1 MRVSIDRSQLAHAL
15 ATVNRAI
22 ESRNSIPILANVL
35 LAVEDGQLRLT
46 GTDLDVEITTS
57 LPVLDCQ
64 PGSVTVPGK
73 MLADIAKRATGDI
86 TLELDA
92 ASAGGRLT
100 VASGRS
106 RYKLDVLPA
115 EDFPSFSAGKFDTTL
130 ELDLAALVA
139 PCVHCISTDETR
151 YYLAGVYLHAVE
163 ERLVAVATDGHRLM
177 RNAGPTGTLPSS
189 LEAGVILPRKLV
201 GLLPKGTVTVE
212 LSQNKVR
219 VTSGAT
225 VITSKL
231 IDGTFPDYVRV
242 IPTGNS
248 NVLTVDRQALMK
260 AVERVAAV
268 ADDKSRAV
276 KFAVGDVLR
285 LMLADKASDEVEAT
299 FEGEPLEIG
308 FNARYVNDMLGAL
321 DEANVRFALGDAGS
335 PAVVKGE
342 GEWTGVLMPLRV

>member
-15 ATVNRAI
+15 ATVTRAI
-22 ESRNSIPILANVL
+22 ESRNTIPILANVL

-73 MLADIAKRATGDI
+73 MLADIAKHATGDI

-130 ELDLAALVA
+130 ELDLATLVA

-151 YYLAGVYLHAVE
+151 YYLAGVYLHAVDG
-163 ERLVAVATDGHRLM
+163 RLVAVATDGHRLM
-177 RNAGPTGTLPSS
+177 RNVGPTGDLDY
-189 LEAGVILPRKLV
+189 GVILPRKLV
-201 GLLPKGTVTVE
+201 GLLPKGAVTVE

-219 VTSGAT
+219 VTSGST
-225 VITSKL
+225 IITSKL
-231 IDGTFPDYVRV
+231 IDGSFPDYARV

-260 AVERVAAV
+260 AVERVTAV

-285 LMLADKASDEVEAT
+285 LMLADKASDEVSIE

-321 DEANVRFALGDAGS
+321 DEPNVRFALGDAGS
-335 PAVVKGE
+335 PAVIKGE

>member
-22 ESRNSIPILANVL
+22 ESRNSIPVLANVL

-73 MLADIAKRATGDI
+73 MLADIAKRVTGDV
-86 TLELDA
+86 TLALDE
-92 ASAGGRLT
+92 GRLT

-139 PCVHCISTDETR
+139 PCVHAISTEETR
-151 YYLAGVYLHAVE
+151 YYLNGVYLHAVDG
-163 ERLVAVATDGHRLM
+163 RLVAVATDGHRLM
-177 RNAGPTGTLPSS
+177 RNVGPAGD
-189 LEAGVILPRKLV
+189 LEYGVILPRKLV
-201 GLLPKGTVTVE
+201 GLLPKGAVTVE

-219 VTSGAT
+219 VTSGPT

-242 IPTGNS
+242 IPTGDS

-285 LMLADKASDEVEAT
+285 LMLADKASDEVSIE

-342 GEWTGVLMPLRV
+342 GEWTGVLMPMRV

>member
-15 ATVNRAI
+15 ATVTRAI
-22 ESRNSIPILANVL
+22 ESRNSIPILANVH

-73 MLADIAKRATGDI
+73 MLADIAKRATGDV

-92 ASAGGRLT
+92 ASVGGRLT

-106 RYKLDVLPA
+106 RYKLDTLPA

-130 ELDLAALVA
+130 ELDLATLVA

-163 ERLVAVATDGHRLM
+163 GRWVAVATDGHRLM
-177 RNAGPTGTLPSS
+177 RNVGPAGA
-189 LEAGVILPRKLV
+189 LEYGVILPRKLV
-201 GLLPKGTVTVE
+201 GLLPKGDVTVE

-219 VTSGAT
+219 VTSGST

-248 NVLTVDRQALMK
+248 NVLSVDRQALMK

-285 LMLADKASDEVEAT
+285 LMLADKASDEVSIE

-321 DEANVRFALGDAGS
+321 DEPSVRFALGDAGS
-335 PAVVKGE
+335 PAVIKGE
-342 GEWTGVLMPLRV
+342 GGEWTGVLMPMRV

>member
-1 MRVSIDRSQLAHAL
+1 MRVSIDRSQLAYAL

-86 TLELDA
+86 TLALD
-92 ASAGGRLT
+92 GGRLT

-139 PCVHCISTDETR
+139 PCVHCISTEETR
-151 YYLAGVYLHAVE
+151 YYLNGVYLHAVE
-163 ERLVAVATDGHRLM
+163 GRLVAVATDGHRLM
-177 RNAGPTGTLPSS
+177 RNVGPAGDLDYG
-189 LEAGVILPRKLV
+189 AILPRKLV
-201 GLLPKGTVTVE
+201 GLLPKGAVTVE

-219 VTSGAT
+219 VTSGST

-242 IPTGNS
+242 IPTGNA
-248 NVLTVDRQALMK
+248 NVLTVDRQYLMK

-268 ADDKSRAV
+268 SDDKSRAV

-285 LMLADKASDEVEAT
+285 LMLADKASDEVSIE

-321 DEANVRFALGDAGS
+321 NEPNVRFALGDAGS

-342 GEWTGVLMPLRV
+342 GEWTGVLMPMRV

>member
-22 ESRNSIPILANVL
+22 ESRNTIPILANAL
-35 LAVEDGQLRLT
+35 LAAEDGQLRLT

-64 PGSVTVPGK
+64 PGAVTVPGK

-86 TLELDA
+86 SLALD
-92 ASAGGRLT
+92 GGRLT

-151 YYLAGVYLHAVE
+151 YYLAGVYLHAVDG
-163 ERLVAVATDGHRLM
+163 RLIAVATDGHRLM
-177 RNAGPTGTLPSS
+177 RNTGPAGDLDY
-189 LEAGVILPRKLV
+189 GVILPRKLV
-201 GLLPKGTVTVE
+201 GLLPKGAVTVE

-219 VTSGAT
+219 VTSGPT

-248 NVLTVDRQALMK
+248 NVLTVDRQLLMK

-285 LMLADKASDEVEAT
+285 LMLADKASDEVSIE

-321 DEANVRFALGDAGS
+321 DETNVRFALGDAGA

-342 GEWTGVLMPLRV
+342 GEWTGVLMPMRV

>member
-22 ESRNSIPILANVL
+22 ESRNSIAILANVL

-64 PGSVTVPGK
+64 PGRVTVPGK

-92 ASAGGRLT
+92 AGGGGRLT

-106 RYKLDVLPA
+106 RYKLDILPA

-139 PCVHCISTDETR
+139 PCVHCISTEETR
-151 YYLAGVYLHAVE
+151 YYLNGVYLHGVE
-163 ERLVAVATDGHRLM
+163 GRLVAVATDGHRLM
-177 RNAGPTGTLPSS
+177 RNVGSEGV
-189 LEAGVILPRKLV
+189 LEYGVILPRKLV
-201 GLLPKGTVTVE
+201 GLLPKGAVTVE

-219 VTSGAT
+219 VTSGST

-285 LMLADKASDEVEAT
+285 LMLADKASDEVSIE

-342 GEWTGVLMPLRV
+342 GEWTGVLMPMRV

>member
-73 MLADIAKRATGDI
+73 MLADIAKRATGDV
-86 TLELDA
+86 TLALD
-92 ASAGGRLT
+92 GGRIT

-139 PCVHCISTDETR
+139 PCVHCISTEETR
-151 YYLAGVYLHAVE
+151 YYLNGVYLHAVE
-163 ERLVAVATDGHRLM
+163 GRLVAVATDGHRLM
-177 RNAGPTGTLPSS
+177 RNVGPAGDLDYG
-189 LEAGVILPRKLV
+189 AILPRKLV
-201 GLLPKGTVTVE
+201 GLLPKGAVTVE

-219 VTSGAT
+219 VTSGST

-248 NVLTVDRQALMK
+248 NVLTVNRQALMK

-276 KFAVGDVLR
+276 KFAVSDVLR
-285 LMLADKASDEVEAT
+285 LMLADKASDEVSIE

-321 DEANVRFALGDAGS
+321 DEPNVRFALGDAGM

-342 GEWTGVLMPLRV
+342 GEWTAVLMPLRV

>member
-73 MLADIAKRATGDI
+73 MLADIAKRATGNV

-130 ELDLAALVA
+130 ELDLATLVA
-139 PCVHCISTDETR
+139 PCVHCISTEETR
-151 YYLAGVYLHAVE
+151 YYLNGVYLHAVDG
-163 ERLVAVATDGHRLM
+163 RLIAVATDGHRLM
-177 RNAGPTGTLPSS
+177 RNVGPAGDLDY
-189 LEAGVILPRKLV
+189 GVILPRKLV

-219 VTSGAT
+219 VTSGST

-248 NVLTVDRQALMK
+248 NVLNVDRQALMK

-276 KFAVGDVLR
+276 KFAVSDVLR
-285 LMLADKASDEVEAT
+285 LMLADKASDEVSIE

-321 DEANVRFALGDAGS
+321 DEPNVRFALGDAGM
-335 PAVVKGE
+335 PAVVKGD
-342 GEWTGVLMPLRV
+342 GEWTAVLMPLRV

>member
-22 ESRNSIPILANVL
+22 ESRNTIPILANVL
-35 LAVEDGQLRLT
+35 LAVEDGKLRLT

-64 PGSVTVPGK
+64 PGSITVPGK

-92 ASAGGRLT
+92 ASAGGRLA

-177 RNAGPTGTLPSS
+177 RNVGPTGDLDY
-189 LEAGVILPRKLV
+189 GVILPRKLV
-201 GLLPKGTVTVE
+201 GLLPKGAVTVE

-219 VTSGAT
+219 VTSGST

-248 NVLTVDRQALMK
+248 NVLTVDRQALVK

-285 LMLADKASDEVEAT
+285 LMLVDKASDEVEAT

>member
-64 PGSVTVPGK
+64 PGSVTVPGN
-73 MLADIAKRATGDI
+73 MLSDIAKRATGDV
-86 TLELDA
+86 TLALD
-92 ASAGGRLT
+92 GGRLT

-106 RYKLDVLPA
+106 RYKLDILPA

-151 YYLAGVYLHAVE
+151 YYLAGVYLHAVDG
-163 ERLVAVATDGHRLM
+163 RLVAVATDGHRLM
-177 RNAGPTGTLPSS
+177 RNVGPAGDLDY
-189 LEAGVILPRKLV
+189 GVILPRKLV
-201 GLLPKGTVTVE
+201 GLLPKGAVTVE

-219 VTSGAT
+219 VTSGST
-225 VITSKL
+225 IITSKL

-285 LMLADKASDEVEAT
+285 LMLADKASDEVSIE

-321 DEANVRFALGDAGS
+321 DEANVRFALGDAGM
-335 PAVVKGE
+335 PVVVRGE
-342 GEWTGVLMPLRV
+342 GEWTGVLMPMRV

>member
-22 ESRNSIPILANVL
+22 ENRNTIPILANVL
-35 LAVEDGQLRLT
+35 LDVEDGHLRLT

-86 TLELDA
+86 SLALDD
-92 ASAGGRLT
+92 GRLT

-115 EDFPSFSAGKFDTTL
+115 EDFPAFSAGKFDTTL
-130 ELDLAALVA
+130 ELDLATLVA
-139 PCVHCISTDETR
+139 PCVHCISTEETR
-151 YYLAGVYLHAVE
+151 YYLNGVYLHAVDG
-163 ERLVAVATDGHRLM
+163 RLIAVATDGHRLM
-177 RNAGPTGTLPSS
+177 RNTGPEGTMDY
-189 LEAGVILPRKLV
+189 GVILPRKLV
-201 GLLPKGTVTVE
+201 GLLPKGAVTVE

-219 VTSGAT
+219 VTSGST

-248 NVLTVDRQALMK
+248 NILTVDRQALMK

-285 LMLADKASDEVEAT
+285 LMLADKASDEVSIE

-308 FNARYVNDMLGAL
+308 FNARYINDMLGAL
-321 DEANVRFALGDAGS
+321 DEPNVRFALGDAGS

>member
-15 ATVNRAI
+15 AAVNRAI
-22 ESRNSIPILANVL
+22 ESRNTIPILANVL

-73 MLADIAKRATGDI
+73 MLADIAKRATGDV
-86 TLELDA
+86 TLALDD
-92 ASAGGRLT
+92 GRLT

-106 RYKLDVLPA
+106 RYKLDTLPA

-151 YYLAGVYLHAVE
+151 YYLAGVYLHAVDG
-163 ERLVAVATDGHRLM
+163 RLVAVATDGHRLM
-177 RNAGPTGTLPSS
+177 RNVGPAGA
-189 LEAGVILPRKLV
+189 LESGVILPRKLV

-219 VTSGAT
+219 VTSGST
-225 VITSKL
+225 VITCKL

-285 LMLADKASDEVEAT
+285 LILADKASDEVEAT

-321 DEANVRFALGDAGS
+321 DEPNVRFALDDAGS
-335 PAVVKGE
+335 PAVVNGE

>member
-1 MRVSIDRSQLAHAL
+1 MRVSIDRSELAHAL

-22 ESRNSIPILANVL
+22 ESRNTIPILANVL
-35 LAVEDGQLRLT
+35 LAVEDGKLRLT

-92 ASAGGRLT
+92 ASGGGRLT

-130 ELDLAALVA
+130 ELDLATLVA

-151 YYLAGVYLHAVE
+151 YYLAGVYLHAVDG
-163 ERLVAVATDGHRLM
+163 RLVAVATDGHRLM
-177 RNAGPTGTLPSS
+177 RNVGPAGDLNY
-189 LEAGVILPRKLV
+189 GVILPRKLV
-201 GLLPKGTVTVE
+201 GLLPKSAVTVE

-219 VTSGAT
+219 VTSGST

-285 LMLADKASDEVEAT
+285 LMLADKASDEVSIE

-335 PAVVKGE
+335 PAIVKGE
-342 GEWTGVLMPLRV
+342 GEWTAVLMPVRI

>member
-35 LAVEDGQLRLT
+35 LAVEGGQLRLT

-57 LPVLDCQ
+57 LPVLDCH

-73 MLADIAKRATGDI
+73 MLADIAKRATGDV

-92 ASAGGRLT
+92 ASGGGRLT

-139 PCVHCISTDETR
+139 PCVHAISTDKAR
-151 YYLAGVYLHAVE
+151 QFLHGVFFHSHE
-163 ERLVAVATDGHRLM
+163 GRLVAVATDGHRLV
-177 RNAGPTGTLPSS
+177 RNYGDEGDI
-189 LEAGVILPRKLV
+189 EYGVILPRKLV
-201 GLLPKGTVTVE
+201 GLLPKGAVTVE
-212 LSQNKVR
+212 LSPNKVR
-219 VTSGAT
+219 VTSGST

-285 LMLADKASDEVEAT
+285 LMLADKASDEVSIE

-321 DEANVRFALGDAGS
+321 DEPNVRFALGDAGS
-335 PAVVKGE
+335 PAVIKGE
-342 GEWTGVLMPLRV
+342 GEWTAVLMPLRV

>member
-1 MRVSIDRSQLAHAL
+1 MRVTLDRADLAHAL
-15 ATVNRAI
+15 AIVTKAI
-22 ESRNSIPILANVL
+22 ETRNTIPILANAL

-46 GTDLDVEITTS
+46 GTDLDVEIATS

-86 TLELDA
+86 
-92 ASAGGRLT
+92 SLT
-100 VASGRS
+100 AEGHQLIVKSGKS

-130 ELDLAALVA
+130 ELDLATLVA
-139 PCVHCISTDETR
+139 PCVHCISTEETR

-163 ERLVAVATDGHRLM
+163 GRLVAVATDGHRLM
-177 RNAGPTGTLPSS
+177 RNIGPAGTLPSS
-189 LEAGVILPRKLV
+189 LEGGVILPRKLV
-201 GLLPKGTVTVE
+201 GLLPKGAVTVE

-219 VTSGAT
+219 VTSGST

-242 IPTGNS
+242 IPTGNG

-260 AVERVAAV
+260 SVERVAAV
-268 ADDKSRAV
+268 ADDRSRAV

-285 LMLADKASDEVEAT
+285 LSLADKASDEVEAT

-308 FNARYVNDMLGAL
+308 FNSRYVNDMLGAL
-321 DEANVRFALGDAGS
+321 DEPSVRFAFGDAGS
-335 PAVVKGE
+335 PAVIKGE
-342 GEWTGVLMPLRV
+342 GEWTAVLMPMRT